1 MRGLEQVD
9 WSEGPG
15 TGGVEIEGP
24 GTGGVEI
31 EGPGTGGVE

>member
-1 MRGLEQVD
+1 MRGLEQGE

-24 GTGGVEI
+24 GTGGVE
-31 EGPGTGGVE
+31 

>member
-24 GTGGVEI
+24 GTGGVE
-31 EGPGTGGVE
+31 